1 MGAIVFERSADRPET
16 QCSEALMRENDRRN
30 LRNMSTASAVGI
42 VIVVSVVIGFLLG
55 RWLDR
60 IFGTDPWLLLVF
72 TILGV
77 AAGFIEMYRMVKSIS
92 ED

>member
-1 MGAIVFERSADRPET
+1 
-16 QCSEALMRENDRRN
+16 MRENDRRN

-77 AAGFIEMYRMVKSIS
+77 VAGFIEMYRMVKSIS

>member
-1 MGAIVFERSADRPET
+1 
-16 QCSEALMRENDRRN
+16 MRQNDRRQM
-30 LRNMSTASAVGI
+30 RAVGVASAVGI
-42 VIVVSVVIGFLLG
+42 VIVVSVVIGFLFG

-60 IFGTDPWLLLVF
+60 VFGTDPWLMLLF